1 MKDVERTITVPV
13 PLSTV
18 WEYLTDFTHTEQWDP
33 PTEHTEL
40 VLSQGTDGKGEGT
53 VYRNTSSMLG
63 SSQEVTYTVTEYV
76 PQQRFQ
82 LRGDAGSIKLL
93 DTITFAGDETT
104 TTVTYHAEFHP
115 EGVAKL
121 AEPLLPLGLKLIGDK
136 TADQLETTLRS
147 LDSSPA

>member
-18 WEYLTDFTHTEQWDP
+18 WDYLTDFTHTEQWDP
-33 PTEHTEL
+33 PTERTQL
-40 VLSQGTDGKGEGT
+40 VLGNGQDGKGEGT

-63 SSQEVTYTVTEYV
+63 NSTEVTYTVTEYV

-82 LRGDAGSIKLL
+82 LRGDASAMQLL
-93 DTITFAGDETT
+93 DTITFAGDETA

-115 EGVAKL
+115 QGAAKVI
-121 AEPLLPLGLKLIGDK
+121 EPLLPLGLKRIGDK
-136 TADQLETTLRS
+136 TADQLEETLRS
-147 LDSSPA
+147 LPGSTA

>member
-13 PLSTV
+13 PLGTV
-18 WEYLTDFTHTEQWDP
+18 WDYLTDFTHTEQWDP

-40 VLSQGTDGKGEGT
+40 VLSNGEDGKGEGT

-63 SSQEVTYTVTEYV
+63 SSTQVTYTVTEYV

-82 LRGDAGSIKLL
+82 LRGDAGSMQLL
-93 DTITFAGDETT
+93 DTITFAGDDTA

-115 EGVAKL
+115 QGAAKL
-121 AEPLLPLGLKLIGDK
+121 IEPLLPLGLKRIGDK
-136 TADQLETTLRS
+136 TADSLEETLRS
-147 LDSSPA
+147 LSPTT